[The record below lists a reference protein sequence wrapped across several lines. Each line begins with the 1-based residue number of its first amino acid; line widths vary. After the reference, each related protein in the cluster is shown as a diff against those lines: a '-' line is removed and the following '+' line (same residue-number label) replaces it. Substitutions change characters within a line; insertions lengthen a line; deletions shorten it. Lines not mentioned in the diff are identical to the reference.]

1 MIRHALSRIT
11 LGVPGLVGALLLL
24 AWVVGW
30 ALLGMH
36 RGPFHLLVPA
46 GLLLVLFQAVRRV
59 NADGND

>member
-1 MIRHALSRIT
+1 MIRHALSRTT
-11 LGVPGLVGALLLL
+11 LGVPGMVGALFLL
-24 AWVVGW
+24 AWLVGW

-36 RGPFHLLVPA
+36 RGPLHLLMPV